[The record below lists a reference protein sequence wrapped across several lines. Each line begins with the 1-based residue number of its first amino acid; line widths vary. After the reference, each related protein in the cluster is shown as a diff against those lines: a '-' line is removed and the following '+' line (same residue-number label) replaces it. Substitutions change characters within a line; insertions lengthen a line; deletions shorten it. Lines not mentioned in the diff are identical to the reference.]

1 MSNGRTRHRAS
12 FVSLFVVGLFGCSGS
27 DSAPSS
33 TSGTAGG
40 GASAFGGAI
49 SGGQSAATKA
59 GSGGA
64 LIGFGGVAT
73 TSGGGGSA
81 AITAASGGNNLTGGA
96 ATIGGSPGSGGITA
110 PVTTSKGGAT
120 AAGGSPSDGG
130 SLASGGTTAL
140 ATTAKGGTTSIG
152 TTSNG
157 GSTAKGGTTNT
168 GGTTST
174 ATTAKGG
181 ATGIGGT
188 AAAGGT
194 ASTGTSPIKIWIA
207 GDSTVATCSSACPC
221 GWGGQFDALFNT
233 NVTVVNSAV
242 GGRSIQTWLYEANV
256 TSTKGTNG
264 ECTLSS
270 TAYNARW
277 SAMTNA
283 TTGMKEGDYL
293 LIQFGINDGDS
304 ACPRHV
310 GTALYPTYLG
320 TMAKA
325 AKAVGAIPIF
335 LTPVSAISC
344 SGSTAV
350 ATRGFLTETKAA
362 GTANGVTVIDLHQL
376 SINLYNKLGLCPNNS
391 DYTAGTVGAF
401 FCNDHTH
408 FETAGATQI
417 AQVIA
422 QALKDQKIALA
433 AYLK

>member
-1 MSNGRTRHRAS
+1 MSIGRTRRRAS
-12 FVSLFVVGLFGCSGS
+12 FVSLVVVALFGCSGS
-27 DSAPSS
+27 DSAQNS
-33 TSGTAGG
+33 TSGTAAG
-40 GASAFGGAI
+40 GASALGGAM
-49 SGGQSAATKA
+49 SGGQSATTKT

-64 LIGFGGVAT
+64 LIGSGGVAT
-73 TSGGGGSA
+73 ASGAGGS
-81 AITAASGGNNLTGGA
+81 TATAVASGGNNLAGGA
-96 ATIGGSPGSGGITA
+96 APTGGSLGSGGATA
-110 PVTTSKGGAT
+110 VINTSKGGT
-120 AAGGSPSDGG
+120 SPAGGSSADGG
-130 SLASGGTTAL
+130 SLGSGGTTAL
-140 ATTAKGGTTSIG
+140 ATTAKGGSTSIG
-152 TTSNG
+152 GTTTKG
-157 GSTAKGGTTNT
+157 GSTNTGGATSTATAAKGGTT
-168 GGTTST
+168 
-174 ATTAKGG
+174 
-181 ATGIGGT
+181 GIGGST
-188 AAAGGT
+188 AAGGT
-194 ASTGTSPIKIWIA
+194 TSTGTSPIKIWIA
-207 GDSTVATCSSACPC
+207 GDSTVANCSSACPC

-277 SAMTNA
+277 SAMTDA
-283 TTGMKEGDYL
+283 TTGMKAGDYL
-293 LIQFGINDGDS
+293 FIQFGINDGDS

-310 GTALYPTYLG
+310 GTSLYQTYLG

-344 SGSTAV
+344 SGSSAV

-391 DYTAGTVGAF
+391 DYTAGTVGSF